1 MRIPE
6 ILVITFT
13 FLILLSLSVLVYGL
27 SMGWHIKETKVNEV
41 KIENPVTITLEEA
54 SGTQILSVDTFQQ
67 LLVLTVLN
75 PGSDSQKLILLDPLK
90 GKIYGKILLNNN

>member
-27 SMGWHIKETKVNEV
+27 SMGWHIKESKVNEV
-41 KIENPVTITLEEA
+41 KIEKPITITLEEA
-54 SGTQILSVDTFQQ
+54 NGTQILSVDTFQQ

-90 GKIYGKILLNNN
+90 GKIYGKILVNNN

>member
-75 PGSDSQKLILLDPLK
+75 PGSESQKLILLDPLK